1 MHHGYGNLDRAID
14 LLGNDDKE
22 DFRNFVNESTHFNP
36 HIMFISKPKI
46 IDKWFSKLF
55 EWLEN
60 CESIFGFKNLS
71 GYDTQRLYAYLAE
84 RYLSYWFNK
93 NYKVLN
99 WPWFFFEEEKS
110 Y

>member
-1 MHHGYGNLDRAID
+1 MIKRGFRSLIKNPSIFFDTKKQSIKFHFDMHHGYGNLDRAID

-55 EWLEN
+55 QWLEN
-60 CESIFGFKNLS
+60 CESIFGFRIYQVMTLKDCMLI
-71 GYDTQRLYAYLAE
+71 
-84 RYLSYWFNK
+84 
-93 NYKVLN
+93 
-99 WPWFFFEEEKS
+99 
-110 Y
+110 